1 MFYFQLFTFNFQLKT
16 TTKPEFPQLRLLG
29 KSAYLIQQFTCSLF
43 NIGNQTI
50 LVPAIWHKGIMSN
63 CPLIAAL
70 LAGNRNTNGTFN
82 NRGSNGNWWS
92 SSETSATNAQRRN
105 LNSSQ
110 AGVNR
115 NSNNKANG
123 FSVRCLKD

>member
-1 MFYFQLFTFNFQLKT
+1 MPQICSQIVWLMKT
-16 TTKPEFPQLRLLG
+16 TTEPEFPQLRLLG
-29 KSAYLIQQFTCSLF
+29 KRAVLIQQFTCF
-43 NIGNQTI
+43 IQKAGNQTI
-50 LVPAIWHKGIMSN
+50 LVPAIWHKGIYSN

-82 NRGSNGNWWS
+82 NRGTNGNWWS
-92 SSETSATNAQRRN
+92 SSEASATNAQNRN